1 MRTTACKNI
10 SQYNTT
16 THRAKPTINPLSIA
30 KNKASRYYFPL
41 QQHLETL
48 VVLPQYSILWLLL
61 CSPLQYSS
69 FHFCVSLDDG
79 IATQNC
85 HSKYRSRQSAVA
97 DAEVYSRTLSS
108 FLDDDNE
115 KKHDDSDPKCNYNIN
130 SSDTDSVDCGNHK
143 LMTRPKPYSDFLDE
157 IKAQELEAQMGAW
170 KKAKHRELM
179 NKLRRNEAVIRD
191 WEYKQTQK
199 ALKDMR
205 KVENKL
211 ERKRAEALERAQK
224 RINKARKEAN

>member
-1 MRTTACKNI
+1 M
-10 SQYNTT
+10 
-16 THRAKPTINPLSIA
+16 
-30 KNKASRYYFPL
+30 
-41 QQHLETL
+41 
-48 VVLPQYSILWLLL
+48 
-61 CSPLQYSS
+61 
-69 FHFCVSLDDG
+69 
-79 IATQNC
+79 
-85 HSKYRSRQSAVA
+85 A
-97 DAEVYSRTLSS
+97 DAEVHSRTLSS

-130 SSDTDSVDCGNHK
+130 SSDADSVDCGNHK

-199 ALKDMR
+199 ALKDTR

-211 ERKRAEALERAQK
+211 ERKRTEALERAQK
-224 RINKARKEAN
+224 RINKARKEANKAAGKVIESAMKKGSKIAKESEIPRHQKPNLAEAHELMSLILEITLFPVASPFYETDLFYSRVHHQI